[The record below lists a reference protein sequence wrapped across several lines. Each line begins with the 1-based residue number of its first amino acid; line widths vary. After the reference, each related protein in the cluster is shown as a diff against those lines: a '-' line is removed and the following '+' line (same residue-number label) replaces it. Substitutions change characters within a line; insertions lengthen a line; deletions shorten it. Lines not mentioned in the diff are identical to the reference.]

1 MKAFPGLHVDI
12 PFPTGTDLTKET
24 RAPICSLTAIN
35 DTTLLCLLDRLPEE
49 LESITLTQ
57 PPHQQRFSLGE
68 SVTVTQPA
76 DPTSPPVSDVEFEL
90 LQLITDPNFIP
101 KAPNAEWPRIQP
113 PVHSSTLWDPSSR
126 CFDVTV
132 LKKIISDGMAA
143 ITPSHYS
150 DTVVTSLPIALELND
165 PCYYLRYH
173 NLTSQYATQT
183 LRQIWSGSST
193 PDSSSGGNT
202 PSATLPSASPN
213 LPIAKNPTQPAPSPV
228 PSLIPPHI
236 QTGISTSP
244 NLLGDGPAVAGTPRI
259 QYTCAV
265 FPDYLFYPV
274 PDNPDYTIPT
284 HNTYLMD
291 LVFSVKRT
299 NAPSQNDRYFLS
311 SIAFDIP
318 LSVDKPTA
326 SDPEPLLKYPYSGP
340 GPRMLSNL
348 RFTVS
353 LNRVGNILQCVL
365 VPRGSTGTCREAV
378 VLERN
383 SFQEK

>member
-1 MKAFPGLHVDI
+1 M
-12 PFPTGTDLTKET
+12 
-24 RAPICSLTAIN
+24 
-35 DTTLLCLLDRLPEE
+35 CLLDRLPEE

-68 SVTVTQPA
+68 SITVTQP
-76 DPTSPPVSDVEFEL
+76 PNQQSPPLGDVEFEL

-101 KAPNAEWPRIQP
+101 KGEWPRIDP
-113 PVHSSTLWDPSSR
+113 PVHSSTLWDPGSR
-126 CFDVTV
+126 CFDVKV
-132 LKKIISDGMAA
+132 LKQIISDGMAQLPPPA
-143 ITPSHYS
+143 PTTHYDDS
-150 DTVVTSLPIALELND
+150 IVTSLPIALQLND

-173 NLTSQYATQT
+173 NLNSQYTTQT
-183 LRQIWSGSST
+183 MRQLWSGSSNT
-193 PDSSSGGNT
+193 GANSGGNN
-202 PSATLPSASPN
+202 SSGTLPSASPN
-213 LPIAKNPTQPAPSPV
+213 LPIAGNPPTQPAPSPV
-228 PSLIPPHI
+228 PSLVPPHI

-244 NLLGDGPAVAGTPRI
+244 NLLGDGPAVSGTPHI

-265 FPDYLFYPV
+265 YPDYLFYPK
-274 PDNPDYTIPT
+274 PDHPDYTIPT

-299 NAPSQNDRYFLS
+299 NLPSVNDRYFLS

-318 LSVDKPTA
+318 LSIDQPTA
-326 SDPEPLLKYPYSGP
+326 KDPEPLLKYPYSGP

-365 VPRGSTGTCREAV
+365 VPRGKTGTFGGAECSKGTPFKTCLGIPREATAD
-378 VLERN
+378 L
-383 SFQEK
+383 